1 MKTLLIINVGQAPE
15 QQLKKYGDFEHWAQR
30 AISEVNIPVTFLDG
44 TRNALPDYDSLA
56 GVIIMGSLSMVTEK
70 TDWML
75 KLSDDI
81 VALTEKRIPLLGI
94 CFGHQLIAQA
104 LGGAV
109 GYNPKGLEIGTV
121 ELERLPSASNDPL
134 FESLP
139 ANFAA
144 QTVHFQ
150 SVQQLPPNA
159 VCLARSDLD
168 EHHAFRAGS
177 CTWGVQFH
185 PEFTSDIMRD
195 SVEGLKEAIVDSYTS
210 KLEQV
215 AETEQAKQI
224 LVRFASMCKS
234 RMDHP

>member
-70 TDWML
+70 TD
-75 KLSDDI
+75 
-81 VALTEKRIPLLGI
+81 LTEKRIPLLGI

-121 ELERLPSASNDPL
+121 ELERVMTLCLSHSQQALQLKQYISNRCSSFHRTL
-134 FESLP
+134 F
-139 ANFAA
+139 
-144 QTVHFQ
+144 V
-150 SVQQLPPNA
+150 
-159 VCLARSDLD
+159 
-168 EHHAFRAGS
+168 
-177 CTWGVQFH
+177 
-185 PEFTSDIMRD
+185 
-195 SVEGLKEAIVDSYTS
+195 
-210 KLEQV
+210 
-215 AETEQAKQI
+215 
-224 LVRFASMCKS
+224 
-234 RMDHP
+234 

>member
-1 MKTLLIINVGQAPE
+1 MKTLLIVNVGQAPE
-15 QQLKKYGDFEHWAQR
+15 QQLEKYGDFELWAQR
-30 AISEVNIPVTFLDG
+30 AISEVDINITFLDG
-44 TRNALPDYDSLA
+44 VNNALPAYDTLA
-56 GVIIMGSLSMVTEK
+56 GVIIMGSLAMVTEK

-75 KLSDDI
+75 RLSNNI
-81 VALTEKRIPLLGI
+81 IELTEKQIPLLGI

-104 LGGAV
+104 LGGIV
-109 GYNPKGLEIGTV
+109 DYNPKGLEIGTV
-121 ELERLPSASNDPL
+121 ELERLPSASYDPL

-139 ANFAA
+139 ENFAA

-159 VCLARSDLD
+159 VCLAKSELD
-168 EHHAFRAGS
+168 DHHAFRAGS

-195 SVEGLKEAIVDSYTS
+195 SLEGLKEAIADSYTS

-224 LVRFASMCKS
+224 LFRFASMCKS
-234 RMDHP
+234 RIDHP